1 MNSTAYNPQVE
12 TDPVCLYSART
23 PKDRMYTL
31 IAAIHALN
39 NERMNQNDM
48 YLGECQDPS
57 HLNEDIVRG
66 NLLICSYTVRFVF
79 GIATVKQALQTA
91 KNLSAIGVIFYM
103 DPFVIGYQLNPTPMS
118 MPGLIISSP
127 EDSKVRFCGNARL
140 FPFSCSVLHCG
151 SPMWF

>member
-1 MNSTAYNPQVE
+1 
-12 TDPVCLYSART
+12 
-23 PKDRMYTL
+23 MYTL
-31 IAAIHALN
+31 ISAVHALN
-39 NERMNQNDM
+39 NDTMNPKDM

-57 HLNEDIVRG
+57 HLNQDIVRG

-79 GIATVKQALQTA
+79 GLSTVEQALQTA

-127 EDSKVRFCGNARL
+127 EDSKVRFCSNVRL
-140 FPFSCSVLHCG
+140 FSFPFVLYFTMEAQSG
-151 SPMWF
+151 FQ